1 HHRQGHGGPGR
12 HAHDGHEG
20 DAGDE
25 QTYQGD
31 DHGQPGE
38 DDRAARGRQGFSDGL
53 VDVVAAGELVAV
65 AGEDEQRVVDADR
78 QAQHRAERS
87 GDRRDLEP
95 GRQCHHGEHRDR
107 DADDGGDDRD
117 HGRDEGAEDDGED
130 QQGRDHPQHL
140 TGVEGDLRVL
150 QHLTAEVRFQLG
162 AVGGLDDLEDLVDG
176 GGGELPDLTVHL
188 ELGDHGGAVVA
199 AGSGGEDVE
208 GGGCGLHA
216 FDVLDLVHD
225 VVDGSPVLLDLGT
238 VIGDEDHLPGGPAH
252 LGEPGGEIVDAALGL
267 GAGDLELG
275 GEGAAQ
281 GDAERTDR
289 DQQHGPERYDLPPGR
304 GHGTSEAVQG

>member
-1 HHRQGHGGPGR
+1 AQPFTEDPHEGGQQRQGDHHRQGHGGPGR
-12 HAHDGHEG
+12 HTHDGHEG

-38 DDRAARGRQGFSDGL
+38 DDRAARGRQGLADGL

-65 AGEDEQRVVDADR
+65 AGEDEQRVVDAHG

-150 QHLTAEVRFQLG
+150 QHLAAQVGLQLG
-162 AVGGLDDLEDLVDG
+162 AVGGLDDLQDLVDG

-188 ELGDHGGAVVA
+188 ELGDHVGAGGA
-199 AGSGGEDVE
+199 AGSGGEVVE
-208 GGGCGLHA
+208 GGGCVPHA
-216 FDVLDLVHD
+216 FEVPDLDHD
-225 VVDGSPVLLDLGT
+225 
-238 VIGDEDHLPGGPAH
+238 
-252 LGEPGGEIVDAALGL
+252 IVDLSL
-267 GAGDLELG
+267 VRFERGAVVGHEHHLAG
-275 GEGAAQ
+275 GATHLRE
-281 GDAERTDR
+281 T
-289 DQQHGPERYDLPPGR
+289 R
-304 GHGTSEAVQG
+304 GEVV